1 MNLTNISWL
10 KVSMPR
16 CARAPARMQVG
27 TTAAGMTARPRL
39 NTGTKVLL
47 KLPQQ
52 ITRPRARPMPRTGEL
67 SVLLLR
73 STRPHRLP
81 RRGVPLDAGR
91 LTARHG
97 TQRRFQPPRGIRR
110 QRRRHGS
117 KAHDQPRHPRR
128 PEVVGAERRHREPA

>member
-16 CARAPARMQVG
+16 CARMQVG

-67 SVLLLR
+67 SCFSSEVR
-73 STRPHRLP
+73 VPTVYPAAACRLP
-81 RRGVPLDAGR
+81 QA
-91 LTARHG
+91 A
-97 TQRRFQPPRGIRR
+97 
-110 QRRRHGS
+110 
-117 KAHDQPRHPRR
+117 
-128 PEVVGAERRHREPA
+128 

>member
-67 SVLLLR
+67 SCFSSEVR
-73 STRPHRLP
+73 
-81 RRGVPLDAGR
+81 VPTVYPAAPFR
-91 LTARHG
+91 LTHG
-97 TQRRFQPPRGIRR
+97 T
-110 QRRRHGS
+110 
-117 KAHDQPRHPRR
+117 
-128 PEVVGAERRHREPA
+128 